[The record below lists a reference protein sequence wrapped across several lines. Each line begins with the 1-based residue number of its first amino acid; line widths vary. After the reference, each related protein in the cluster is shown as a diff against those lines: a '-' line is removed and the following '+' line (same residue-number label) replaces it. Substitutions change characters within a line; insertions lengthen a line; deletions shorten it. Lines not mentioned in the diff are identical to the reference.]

1 MAEAT
6 RDRIV
11 RVALQLFR
19 DKGYQSTSI
28 ADIRATAEV
37 NSGSLYHAFPS
48 KQDLLLAVLDTYL
61 AGIDRMLLEPAWR
74 GTIEPIAKI
83 FALLARYRQHLVDT
97 DFLYGC
103 PIGNLALEIHEP
115 DPPVRERLA
124 ANFSAWTAAVER
136 CLAEATLQP
145 RVDRRAVAALVLAV
159 MEGAVMLARTHRDI
173 AHFDRAVGELRR
185 YVATLT
191 RTPRKRT

>member
-6 RDRIV
+6 RDRII
-11 RVALQLFR
+11 RVALALFR

-28 ADIRATAEV
+28 ADILATAEA

-48 KQDLLLAVLDTYL
+48 KQDLLVAVLDTYL

-74 GTIEPIAKI
+74 GTTEPIAKI

-103 PIGNLALEIHEP
+103 PIGNLALELHEP

-136 CLAEATLQP
+136 CLAEAALQP
-145 RVDRRAVAALVLAV
+145 RVDRKAVAALVLAV